1 MLKVS
6 KILWAT
12 DGSEEAMSAL
22 DYAKSLAKGFNSEIT
37 GLHVIEIVSKK
48 ILSFARGKIDVEEWA
63 KDSTSKWLVSF
74 DKIQEELKRGGLKF
88 TYRVTAGAADEE
100 IIRVA
105 NEEKVDLIVMGK
117 RGLGLV
123 DRVLIGSTAL
133 RVMRASGIPVLIA
146 KKRDRGVEVNIRNI
160 LVPFEI
166 FEGTDSA
173 LLYTID
179 VAERMK
185 ASISALYVFWLVNH
199 DYEIPS
205 SVLSEDLMSIME
217 YLKEVSSGE
226 LEKRVREIKL
236 RSSAPEIEINT
247 KVILGMNSAVSIID
261 YASDNDIDLI
271 VIHTHGRKGFQKLML
286 GSVTEKIIQ
295 ELPCAVL
302 TLKP

>member
-1 MLKVS
+1 MLKIG
-6 KILWAT
+6 KILWPT
-12 DGSEEAMSAL
+12 DGSEEAISAL
-22 DYAKSLAKGFNSEIT
+22 NYARSLAKGFNSEIT
-37 GLHVIEIVSKK
+37 GLHVIEIVSRK
-48 ILSFARGKIDVEEWA
+48 ILSFAGDKIDVDEWVR
-63 KDSTSKWLVSF
+63 DSTSKWVGTF
-74 DKIQEELKRGGLKF
+74 DKIQEELKREGFKF
-88 TYRVTAGAADEE
+88 TYKVTASAADEE

-133 RVMRASGIPVLIA
+133 RVLRESGMPVLIA
-146 KKRDRGVEVNIRNI
+146 KKRDRGGEINIRNI
-160 LVPFEI
+160 LVPFDI

-173 LLYTID
+173 LLYAINM
-179 VAERMK
+179 AEKMK

-199 DYEIPS
+199 DYEIPPT
-205 SVLSEDLMSIME
+205 VLSEDLMSVVEHI
-217 YLKEVSSGE
+217 KKVSSGK

-236 RSSAPEIEINT
+236 KSAAPEREINT
-247 KVILGMNSAVSIID
+247 KVLPGMNSAVSIID
-261 YASDNDIDLI
+261 YASGNDIDLI
-271 VIHTHGRKGFQKLML
+271 VIHTHGRKGFQKFML